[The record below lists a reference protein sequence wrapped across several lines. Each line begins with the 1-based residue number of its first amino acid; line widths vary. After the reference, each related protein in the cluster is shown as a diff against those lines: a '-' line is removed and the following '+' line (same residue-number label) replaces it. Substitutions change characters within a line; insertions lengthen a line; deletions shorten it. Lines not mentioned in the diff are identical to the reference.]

1 MNINRMKIMAIILV
15 VLVAMMATGCGQETS
30 KEIVV
35 AQQYGLA
42 YAPIVI
48 MREKGF
54 LEQEAQGYEVRWE
67 KLGNTAAIREAMLT
81 DNLDI
86 GFMGIPPFLIG
97 VDQSMEWKIISGLCV
112 SPLGL
117 MTNDAEVKSLDQL
130 VDAGKIALP
139 QPGSIQHILLAMAA
153 ENSFG
158 DAQYFDHQLIS
169 MKHPEGYQA
178 MMTSSDIKAH
188 FTSPPYLFQ
197 EEDSINM
204 TRLLSGDEAFGGEF
218 SFIVGV
224 CRAGFKEDQV
234 AYEAFEKALAQ
245 SIEFISDNKEESIE
259 LLADAYEL
267 PRSTLED
274 YIYHRDMIYTQ
285 EVLGLQRFADF
296 MEKVNYIHDPLKEE
310 ALIW

>member
-1 MNINRMKIMAIILV
+1 MNKYIKRMMRALCLMLLV
-15 VLVAMMATGCGQETS
+15 MTVIGCGKTEV
-30 KEIVV
+30 KEIVI
-35 AQQYGLA
+35 AEQFGLA
-42 YAPIVI
+42 YAPIVL

-54 LEQEAQGYEVRWE
+54 LEAQASGYNVRWE

-97 VDQSMEWKIISGLCV
+97 ADQSMEWKIISGLCI

-117 MTNDAEVKSLDQL
+117 MTNDSEVASIKDL
-130 VDAGKIALP
+130 VDNGKIALP

-153 ENSFG
+153 EKVFG
-158 DAQYFDHQLIS
+158 DAQFLDSQLIS

-178 MMTSSDIKAH
+178 MATSSEVKAH

-197 EEDSINM
+197 EMDTPGM
-204 TRLLSGDEAFGGEF
+204 TQLVSGDEAFGGKF

-224 CRAGFKEDQV
+224 CRPEFKDETE
-234 AYEAFEKALAQ
+234 AYVAFEKALAT
-245 SIEFISDNKEESIE
+245 SVAYIYENKEESIQ
-259 LLADAYEL
+259 LLAAAYEL
-267 PRSTLED
+267 PESTIED
-274 YIYHRDMIYTQ
+274 YVYNRDIQYTQ
-285 EVLGLQRFADF
+285 EIFGLQRFADF
-296 MEKVNYIHDPLKEE
+296 MYEVDYIHAPLEEE